1 MNAHCTKLHLFMDGE
16 LSEADAE
23 GFRHHLPRCP
33 GCEGGLRDLLQL
45 ELLAARALGAGVAEQ
60 PVEQPRSNVVA
71 LGAWVRRNARVV
83 APLAMAASLCAV
95 MVPRMMPAPEVP
107 AVVFLENQ
115 STRALEGRVS
125 HARADQWRRYVPM
138 RGNGNASGAEASEAL
153 APTPLPLRPLAE
165 MEERKEFRGI
175 VAAYVLHGQWQQA
188 QAVLVREPASLAR
201 DNDLAVVALHD
212 SRFQDALNLLDPVVR
227 AEPAHA
233 QALWNRG
240 LALYGL
246 KQYDRSARDFEQ
258 VAALGEPGWSDEAR
272 GRVDEAR
279 AQAQRQ
285 RGTSAP

>member
-45 ELLAARALGAGVAEQ
+45 ELLAARALGTGV
-60 PVEQPRSNVVA
+60 VEQPAQPSHGNVVA

-95 MVPRMMPAPEVP
+95 FVPRMMPEAEVP

-125 HARADQWRRYVPM
+125 HPRADQWRRYMPM
-138 RGNGNASGAEASEAL
+138 RGNGNVTGAETAEAP
-153 APTPLPLRPLAE
+153 APAPLPLRPLAE

-201 DNDLAVVALHD
+201 DNDLAVVALHE
-212 SRFQDALNLLDPVVR
+212 SRFQDALGLLDPVVR

-246 KQYDRSARDFEQ
+246 KQYARAATDFEK

-272 GRVDEAR
+272 ERVEEAR
-279 AQAQRQ
+279 AQARQ
-285 RGTSAP
+285 LGSAAP

>member
-33 GCEGGLRDLLQL
+33 ACESGLRDLLQL
-45 ELLAARALGAGVAEQ
+45 ELLAARALGTGAVEQ
-60 PVEQPRSNVVA
+60 PVEQPRGNVVA

-95 MVPRMMPAPEVP
+95 MVPRMMPAPEIP

-125 HARADQWRRYVPM
+125 HARADQWRPYVPM
-138 RGNGNASGAEASEAL
+138 RGNNGPGAEASEAP

-188 QAVLVREPASLAR
+188 QAVLVREPASHAR

-212 SRFQDALNLLDPVVR
+212 SRFQEALNLLDPVVR
-227 AEPAHA
+227 AEPKHA

-246 KQYDRSARDFEQ
+246 KQFERAARDFEQ
-258 VAALGEPGWSDEAR
+258 VAALGEPGWSDDAR

>member
-45 ELLAARALGAGVAEQ
+45 ELLAARALGTGAVEQ
-60 PVEQPRSNVVA
+60 PVEQPRGNVVA

-95 MVPRMMPAPEVP
+95 MVPRMMPAPEIP

-125 HARADQWRRYVPM
+125 HARADQWRRYMPM
-138 RGNGNASGAEASEAL
+138 RGNGNAAPGAESAEAQ
-153 APTPLPLRPLAE
+153 APLPLRPLAE

-188 QAVLVREPASLAR
+188 QAVLSREPESHAR
-201 DNDLAVVALHD
+201 DNDKAVVALHE
-212 SRFQDALNLLDPVVR
+212 SRFQDALLLLDPVVK
-227 AEPAHA
+227 AEPKHA

-246 KQYDRSARDFEQ
+246 NQFERAASDFKRVAELDEAGWSKEARDRMEEALAKHDAQ
-258 VAALGEPGWSDEAR
+258 PRGKAAP
-272 GRVDEAR
+272 
-279 AQAQRQ
+279 
-285 RGTSAP
+285 

>member
-45 ELLAARALGAGVAEQ
+45 ELLAARALGTGVVEQ
-60 PVEQPRSNVVA
+60 PVEQPRSNVVT

-83 APLAMAASLCAV
+83 APLALAASLCAV
-95 MVPRMMPAPEVP
+95 MVPRMMPVAEVP
-107 AVVFLENQ
+107 AVVFLEDQ
-115 STRALEGRVS
+115 STRALEARVS
-125 HARADQWRRYVPM
+125 HPRADKWRLYVPM
-138 RGNGNASGAEASEAL
+138 RGSGNPGAELSES
-153 APTPLPLRPLAE
+153 PPPLPLRPLAE

-188 QAVLVREPASLAR
+188 QAVLVREPASLSR
-201 DNDLAVVALHD
+201 DNDLAVVALHEG
-212 SRFQDALNLLDPVVR
+212 RFQDALSLLDPVVR
-227 AEPAHA
+227 ADPEHA

-240 LALYGL
+240 LALFEL
-246 KQYDRSARDFEQ
+246 KQYARAARDFEQ

-272 GRVDEAR
+272 KRMGNALK
-279 AQAQRQ
+279 QAQQ
-285 RGTSAP
+285 HQAPAAP